1 VRVAPANPDD
11 DSGNLA
17 GAGGTV
23 KIACVG
29 GGPAGLYFT
38 LLLKLR
44 APQHDITLFEREL
57 PGATRGW
64 GVVFWRDLLE
74 KLYSAD
80 PRSACAIEQA
90 SFGGDEALVFFHGVW
105 RVTDQMKALN
115 LKGKPKP
122 KLKPRRG

>member
-1 VRVAPANPDD
+1 M
-11 DSGNLA
+11 
-17 GAGGTV
+17 

-74 KLYSAD
+74 KLYGAD
-80 PRSACAIEQA
+80 PESACAIEQA
-90 SFGGDEALVFFHGVW
+90 SFPWDEVVTSSRGRSD
-105 RVTDQMKALN
+105 RVL
-115 LKGKPKP
+115 
-122 KLKPRRG
+122 